1 MLSHDEW
8 AGRVHA
14 AYPTAPRVTA
24 GTRDT
29 RGPQGVTR
37 WYEAVVHLRGG
48 EPPREPN
55 PVAYASGEDPDAILR
70 YLAAEVVRVERVL
83 RAYEAAA

>member
-29 RGPQGVTR
+29 RGPQGV
-37 WYEAVVHLRGG
+37 HSRGG